1 MSKSQPQSS
10 VQFSDEEIEV
20 MKIIEKRNNI
30 MAIDLESRTVE
41 QNQELEE
48 YDKKL
53 NSEYK
58 EAYTRLLR
66 KKKNNENELIVMKAL
81 KEKNTIL
88 EIKPKS
94 RTKKQT
100 KSLNTCNNNL
110 NKMGKQLVE
119 NVLSKFS
126 YLKKKPKKNSC

>member
-1 MSKSQPQSS
+1 MVRISKSQPQSS
-10 VQFSDEEIEV
+10 VPFSDDEIEV
-20 MKIIEKRNNI
+20 MKIIEKSNNI
-30 MAIDLESRTVE
+30 MVIDLESRTAE

-53 NSEYK
+53 NNKYK
-58 EAYTRLLR
+58 ETYTHLLR
-66 KKKNNENELIVMKAL
+66 KKKNNENKLIVMKAL

-100 KSLNTCNNNL
+100 KSLIACNNKL
-110 NKMGKQLVE
+110 TKMGKQLVQ
-119 NVLSKFS
+119 NVL
-126 YLKKKPKKNSC
+126 N